1 MGSGAST
8 PLNILQKTP
17 QNAPPMPVAAMPT
30 QRNPV
35 RDGASG
41 LHYSGNVYANQ
52 HQQLSSNICDGSTV
66 NPNQIND
73 VMDGSISTTSPLA
86 SRDAVKVYV
95 KSLGNKIPGPSDDFD
110 KQAVADANLYQSM
123 QTEYCFYEKR
133 YVAALKQFVTLVA
146 AQSATDPNAVATALA
161 DTVKLNKRLNSLIE
175 IMNYVGNERAR
186 QVNNRSPKINETNEK
201 LKAQL
206 ETLKKQ
212 QNFLESSDV
221 RIRTQE
227 EMMRFSA
234 EKSRAMNIQIMFFVA
249 LNVVALGTI
258 LTVYKGS
265 APK

>member
-1 MGSGAST
+1 MGNIFSGMQ
-8 PLNILQKTP
+8 LGP
-17 QNAPPMPVAAMPT
+17 QNGPPMAVATLPT

-41 LHYSGNVYANQ
+41 LHYSGRVYDNQ
-52 HQQLSSNICDGSTV
+52 HQRLSSDICNGITASLA
-66 NPNQIND
+66 QIND
-73 VMDGSISTTSPLA
+73 VMEGSISTTSPLA
-86 SRDAVKVYV
+86 SRDAVQAYV
-95 KSLGNKIPGPSDDFD
+95 KSLGNKIPGSTGDFD
-110 KQAVADANLYQSM
+110 QQAVADAKLYKSM
-123 QTEYCFYEKR
+123 QAEYCFYEAR
-133 YVAALKQFVTLVA
+133 YIAALKQFVALVA
-146 AQSATDPNAVATALA
+146 DVRGADQNAVSGVLTS
-161 DTVKLNKRLNSLIE
+161 TVNINKRLNSLIE

-201 LKAQL
+201 LKQQL

-227 EMMRFSA
+227 EMLRFST

-258 LTVYKGS
+258 LTVYKGVK
-265 APK
+265 PTV

>member
-1 MGSGAST
+1 
-8 PLNILQKTP
+8 
-17 QNAPPMPVAAMPT
+17 MPT

-35 RDGASG
+35 LDGASG

-73 VMDGSISTTSPLA
+73 VMGGSISSPDANLS
-86 SRDAVKVYV
+86 SREAIAVYI

-110 KQAVADANLYQSM
+110 KQAAADANLYKSM

-146 AQSATDPNAVATALA
+146 AQNTPDQNAVAYALR